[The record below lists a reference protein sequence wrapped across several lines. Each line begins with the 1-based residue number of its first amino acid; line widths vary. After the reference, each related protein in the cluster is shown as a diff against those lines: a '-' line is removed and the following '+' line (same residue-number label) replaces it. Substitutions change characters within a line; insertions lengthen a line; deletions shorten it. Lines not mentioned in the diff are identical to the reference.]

1 MTNGPVR
8 KLLIL
13 YACLYVWFL
22 ISLFFSHQKNY
33 PTHNLRTS
41 VSSIVSKSKTM
52 TCGNTLCALLAGHG
66 LACGTGGLLTFAA
79 GNDT

>member
-1 MTNGPVR
+1 MGPAG

-22 ISLFFSHQKNY
+22 ILLFFSHQKNY
-33 PTHNLRTS
+33 PTHTLGTS
-41 VSSIVSKSKTM
+41 ISSIVSKSKPV

-66 LACGTGGLLTFAA
+66 LACGAGGLLTFAA